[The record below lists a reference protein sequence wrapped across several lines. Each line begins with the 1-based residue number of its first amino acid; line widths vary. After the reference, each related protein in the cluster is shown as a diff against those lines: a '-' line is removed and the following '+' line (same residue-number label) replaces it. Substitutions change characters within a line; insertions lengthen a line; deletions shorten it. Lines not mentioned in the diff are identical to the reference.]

1 MSNPVDNSKTRP
13 GVETRASVR
22 LPNREIDDTFEISD
36 FPASLQP
43 VLSKAFDT
51 NGDGTIAANELAD
64 GALAYIKSKDEAKL
78 YKRLTYGF
86 GFASLV
92 LAATT
97 FGSTILAV
105 NLAKDMTVS
114 DGNILTSTKSGEA
127 LKVQPASLQLSP
139 IEGTERRRLP
149 DGSIDQ
155 DDLGCYN
162 HIVVEQ
168 LKGAVGVAVK
178 IDTPDGYEAIVPTS
192 LHVNKNDNSITL
204 NGGADLVWTLY
215 PDKSCGTSV
224 GAGSRELLQELS
236 SLEKNNGETYY
247 KVTKTLNKLNS
258 MSQDI
263 GKEFQ
268 NEEKISQSKE
278 SSMTQDKQSSMV
290 QLEASS
296 QLQQQESSLKGQ
308 YNEEGNSNTM
318 AEISNNVAST
328 QQEEQQE
335 QSVFFGGE

>member
-64 GALAYIKSKDEAKL
+64 GALAYIK
-78 YKRLTYGF
+78 T
-86 GFASLV
+86 
-92 LAATT
+92 TT

-114 DGNILTSTKSGEA
+114 GGNILTNKKSGEA

-149 DGSIDQ
+149 DGSTDQ
-155 DDLGCYN
+155 RMIL
-162 HIVVEQ
+162 
-168 LKGAVGVAVK
+168 GAVGVAVK

-192 LHVNKNDNSITL
+192 LHVNKNDDSITL

-215 PDKSCGTSV
+215 PDESCGTSV
-224 GAGSRELLQELS
+224 DADSRELEESS
-236 SLEKNNGETYY
+236 SLKNNNGETYY
-247 KVTKTLNKLNS
+247 KVTKTLNNKIAAQLNS

-263 GKEFQ
+263 EKEFQ
-268 NEEKISQSKE
+268 NAEKGLHSLEKDMSKESSVSQSKE
-278 SSMTQDKQSSMV
+278 SYMAQGK
-290 QLEASS
+290 
-296 QLQQQESSLKGQ
+296 ESSVLQSNLDESINESAGNDPEQRVFHFPEQRVFHGPGQ
-308 YNEEGNSNTM
+308 R
-318 AEISNNVAST
+318 ISDGPT
-328 QQEEQQE
+328 R
-335 QSVFFGGE
+335 GELAAA